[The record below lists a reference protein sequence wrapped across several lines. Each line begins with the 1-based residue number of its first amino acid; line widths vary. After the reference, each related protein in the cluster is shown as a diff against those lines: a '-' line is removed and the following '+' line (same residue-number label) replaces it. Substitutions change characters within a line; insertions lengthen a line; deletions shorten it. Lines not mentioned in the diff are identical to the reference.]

1 MSSHATGQVEVS
13 HELNGNEWIFP
24 CRAWLGELGP
34 PQRSL
39 SPCLAP
45 HLRELPKPNKPLQI
59 VTAAQAYPHP
69 DKVQAGFR
77 ASVKRQG
84 GHAGEDAYFVF
95 TRSEN
100 CKTHAMGVAD
110 GVYMWRESGIDA
122 GEFSRELVMSA
133 FDAVRDGTTD
143 VLQIFRSAAERVR
156 SRSMKGSST
165 FIVITIDPE
174 EGRLSSA
181 NLGDSGFLLLGN
193 NPDSGTI
200 EVKFKTPQQEHEF
213 GFPYQLG
220 HQANSDSPEDAQLA
234 AVPVTT
240 GDILVV
246 GSDGLFDNLPD
257 TDLIGVL
264 EEVRGNYPDRNQA
277 MASALARAIAAAAFH
292 SSMNKSKATPY
303 SRAATEAF
311 DMVYSGGKRDDIT
324 VIVALLN

>member
-1 MSSHATGQVEVS
+1 MDVQVEVY
-13 HELNGNEWIFP
+13 HELNDQEWIFP

-45 HLRELPKPNKPLQI
+45 HLRELPKPDKPLQI

-77 ASVKRQG
+77 ANVKRQS

-95 TRSEN
+95 TKRED

-122 GEFSRELVMSA
+122 GEFSRALVMSA
-133 FDAVRDGTTD
+133 YDAVSDGTTD
-143 VLQIFRSAAERVR
+143 VLRIFKSAAERVK

-193 NPDSGTI
+193 NPNTKAI
-200 EVKFKTPQQEHEF
+200 EVKFKSPQQEHEF

-220 HQANSDSPEDAQLA
+220 HQENSDTPDDAQLA
-234 AVPVTT
+234 AVPVTA

-257 TDLIGVL
+257 NDLIEVL
-264 EEVRGNYPDRNQA
+264 QEVQAKHPNRSQA
-277 MASALARAIAAAAFH
+277 MASALAQAIAAAAFH